1 MQHVGGPAI
10 CHAARKV
17 AAQKLDELQEKMAS
31 LRAMQASLR
40 PLVATCAMPPAQREC
55 PLLGALDNGD
65 AA

>member
-1 MQHVGGPAI
+1 M
-10 CHAARKV
+10 